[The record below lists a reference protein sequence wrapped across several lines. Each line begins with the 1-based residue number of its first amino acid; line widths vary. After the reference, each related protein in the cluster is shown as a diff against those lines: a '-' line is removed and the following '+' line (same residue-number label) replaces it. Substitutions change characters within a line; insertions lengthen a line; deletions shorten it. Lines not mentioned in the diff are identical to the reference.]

1 MPSPNPD
8 LKPFDP
14 ARKRPVARALLSVSD
29 KSRLVDQAKALAE
42 LGVELVS
49 TGGTKRAIAEA
60 GLTVKDVSELTGF
73 PEMMDGRVKTL
84 HPMVHGGLLG
94 ERDLAS
100 HVEAMTTHGIAPIDL
115 LIVNL
120 YPFEQAVA
128 SGADYETCV
137 ENIDI
142 GGPAMIRAGAKNH
155 AHVAVCVDAEDVDD
169 VIAELREH
177 DGQTT
182 GTLRQ
187 RLAHKAYARTAHY
200 DAAISNWF
208 AKERS
213 DLSPPFR
220 TQGAQLRQSLRYGE
234 NPHQTA
240 AFYVDG
246 SNRPGVATAEQVQGK
261 ALSYNNINDT
271 DAAYELV
278 AEFGDARPK
287 PDGQGAKPA
296 VAIIK
301 HANPCG
307 VATASDFI
315 TAYKDALACDP
326 VSAFGGIVA
335 LNGELDEATAKEIVK
350 VFTEVVIAPS
360 ATDAAIEVF
369 RKKKNLRLLL
379 AGGVPDPSKPSL
391 TYRNVAGGVLVQDR
405 DSGHVPETEFK
416 VVTKRAPTIT
426 EMEDL
431 KMAWKVAKHVK
442 SNAIVYVKD
451 GSTAGIGAGQMS
463 RIDAARIAAR
473 KAEDAAVEA
482 GWAEPRTKGCVV
494 SSDAF
499 FPFPDGML
507 AAAKAGATA
516 VIQPG
521 GSIRDQDVIDAA
533 NDAGLAMVFTGMRH
547 FRH

>member
-8 LKPFDP
+8 LKPFD
-14 ARKRPVARALLSVSD
+14 AERLRPVARALLSVSD
-29 KSRLVDQAKALAE
+29 KSRLIEQARALAA
-42 LGVELVS
+42 LNIELVS
-49 TGGTKRAIAEA
+49 TGGTKRALSKA
-60 GLTVKDVSELTGF
+60 GLAVSDVSDLTGF

-94 ERDLAS
+94 ERDLDS
-100 HVEAMTTHGIAPIDL
+100 HVTAMADHGIAPIDL

-155 AHVAVCVDAEDVDD
+155 AHVAVCVDADDVDA
-169 VIAELREH
+169 VIEELREN
-177 DGQTT
+177 DGHTS

-187 RLAHKAYARTAHY
+187 RLAHKAFARTAHY
-200 DAAISNWF
+200 DAAISNYF
-208 AKERS
+208 AAIRG
-213 DLSPPFR
+213 DMAPDFR
-220 TQGAQLRQSLRYGE
+220 TQGGQLRQRLRYGE

-240 AFYVDG
+240 SFYADG
-246 SNRPGVATAEQVQGK
+246 SERPGVVTAIQLQGK
-261 ALSYNNINDT
+261 ELSYNNINDT

-278 AEFGDARPK
+278 AEFGDARRRAES
-287 PDGQGAKPA
+287 DAKPT

-307 VATASDFI
+307 VAMADDFV
-315 TAYKDALACDP
+315 TAYHNALACDP

-335 LNGELDEATAKEIVK
+335 LNGELDAATAKEIVK
-350 VFTEVVIAPS
+350 VFTEVVIAPE
-360 ATDAAIEVF
+360 ATDEAIAVF
-369 RKKKNLRLLL
+369 KKKKNLRLLV
-379 AGGVPDPSKPSL
+379 AGDLPDPREGSL

-405 DSGHVPETEFK
+405 DNGHVDDDDLK
-416 VVTKRAPTIT
+416 VVTQRAPTDA
-426 EMEDL
+426 EMTDL
-431 KMAWKVAKHVK
+431 KMAWKIAKHVK

-451 GSTAGIGAGQMS
+451 GATAGIGAGQMS
-463 RIDAARIAAR
+463 RVDAARIAAS
-473 KAEDAAVEA
+473 KAEDAAETA
-482 GWAEPRTKGCVV
+482 GWKEPKTAGSAV

-499 FPFPDGML
+499 FPFADGML

-533 NDAGLAMVFTGMRH
+533 NEAGLAMVFTGMRH

>member
-1 MPSPNPD
+1 MPNTNPN
-8 LKPFDP
+8 LKPFD
-14 ARKRPVARALLSVSD
+14 ASRLRPVARALLSVSD
-29 KSRLVDQAKALAE
+29 KSRLIDQAKSLSD

-49 TGGTKRAIAEA
+49 TGGTKRAIADA
-60 GLTVKDVSELTGF
+60 GIAVSDVADLTGF

-100 HVEAMTTHGIAPIDL
+100 HVDAMSAHGIAPIDL

-155 AHVAVCVDAEDVDD
+155 AHVAVCVDADDVDA
-169 VIAELREH
+169 VIEELRAN
-177 DGQTT
+177 DGQTS

-187 RLAHKAYARTAHY
+187 KLAHKSFARTAHY
-200 DAAISNWF
+200 DAAIGNYF
-208 AKERS
+208 AGVRG
-213 DLSPPFR
+213 DMAPDYR
-220 TQGAQLRQSLRYGE
+220 AQGGALKQTLRYGE

-240 AFYVDG
+240 AFYADG
-246 SNRPGVATAEQVQGK
+246 AARPGVSTASQLQGK

-278 AEFGDARPK
+278 GEFGDARK
-287 PDGQGAKPA
+287 DAKPA

-307 VATASDFI
+307 VATADDFI
-315 TAYKDALACDP
+315 TAYHNALACDP

-335 LNGELDEATAKEIVK
+335 LNGVLDEATAKAIVK
-350 VFTEVVIAPS
+350 VFTEVVIAPA
-360 ATDAAIEVF
+360 ATDDAIAVF
-369 RKKKNLRLLL
+369 KKKKNLRLLI
-379 AGGVPDPSKPSL
+379 AGDLPDPREASL
-391 TYRNVAGGVLVQDR
+391 TYRNVAGGILVQDR
-405 DSGHVPETEFK
+405 DNGHVPDADFK
-416 VVTKRAPTIT
+416 VVTKRAPSDT
-426 EMEDL
+426 EMRDL

-451 GSTAGIGAGQMS
+451 GAAAGIGAGQMS

-473 KAEDAAVEA
+473 KAEDAAESA
-482 GWAEPRTKGCVV
+482 GWDQPKTVGSAV

-499 FPFPDGML
+499 FPFADGML

-521 GSIRDQDVIDAA
+521 GSIRDAEVIAA
-533 NDAGLAMVFTGMRH
+533 ADEAGLAMVFTGMRH